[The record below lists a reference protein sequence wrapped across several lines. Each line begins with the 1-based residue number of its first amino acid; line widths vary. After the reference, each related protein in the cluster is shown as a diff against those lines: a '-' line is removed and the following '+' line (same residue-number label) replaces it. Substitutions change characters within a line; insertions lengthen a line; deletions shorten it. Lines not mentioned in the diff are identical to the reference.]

1 MIWPQLIFSAVLLV
15 IGSVMIAFNVMV
27 FWCTV
32 IRKEHAPSVLPIF
45 GGVIAAAG
53 IATLPLPESWK
64 WAWMPLVADWGGLP
78 IFLTALLSGSSK

>member
-15 IGSVMIAFNVMV
+15 IGGVMIAFNAVV

-32 IRKEHAPSVLPIF
+32 IRKGHASSVLPIF

-53 IATLPLPESWK
+53 IATLPVPESWK
-64 WAWMPLVADWGGLP
+64 WAWVPLVTDWGGLP